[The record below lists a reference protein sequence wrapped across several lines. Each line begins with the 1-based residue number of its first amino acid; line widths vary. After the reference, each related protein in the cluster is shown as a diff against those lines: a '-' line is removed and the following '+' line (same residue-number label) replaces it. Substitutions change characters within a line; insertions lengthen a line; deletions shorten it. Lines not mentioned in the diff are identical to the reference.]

1 MTLPARFFVTGTD
14 TDVGKTIAC
23 AALCAAGAYDYLKP
37 IQSGVPGDSETVA
50 ALCGARVWPERW
62 RLQRPASPHAA
73 AADEGVRIALSD
85 LSLPPAPRLIVEGVG
100 GWLAPLAMDPPLW
113 QSDLVRALG
122 LPVLVVA
129 RTGLGTLNHTHLTCR
144 ALRADGVQI
153 LGLLLTGPPHP
164 ENERDLPR
172 LTGAPVLARLP
183 QVADPAADL
192 ALLAAAVRHLM

>member
-1 MTLPARFFVTGTD
+1 MKLPARFFVTGTD

-23 AALCAAGAYDYLKP
+23 AALCAAGGYDYLKP
-37 IQSGVPGDSETVA
+37 IQSGVPGDSETIA
-50 ALCGARVWPERW
+50 ALSGVRVWPERW

-73 AADEGVRIALSD
+73 AADEGVRIAVSD
-85 LSLPPAPRLIVEGVG
+85 LSLPPARRLIVEGVG

-113 QSDLVRALG
+113 QSDLVRALR

-129 RTGLGTLNHTHLTCR
+129 RAGLGTLNHTHLTCR
-144 ALRADGVQI
+144 ALRADSVQV

-172 LTGAPVLARLP
+172 LTGVPVLARLP
-183 QVADPAADL
+183 AVADPAADL
-192 ALLAAAVRHLM
+192 AQLAAAVRHLM